1 MCAAK
6 SEAMPDILKKANP
19 IPAPNAP
26 IFAITTRCL
35 PVGEPELRAPALPP
49 CFCVAEKGFPRFS
62 ACRSEP
68 PSLFRTFHLIKRSG
82 GPGLPGWAFKS
93 RDTKRS
99 DWRGI

>member
-1 MCAAK
+1 MASK
-6 SEAMPDILKKANP
+6 GKPLLIKL
-19 IPAPNAP
+19 IPSLPQTP
-26 IFAITTRCL
+26 RSVTTITPCL

-49 CFCVAEKGFPRFS
+49 CFCKAEKGFPRFS

-82 GPGLPGWAFKS
+82 GPGGFMPGWAFKS